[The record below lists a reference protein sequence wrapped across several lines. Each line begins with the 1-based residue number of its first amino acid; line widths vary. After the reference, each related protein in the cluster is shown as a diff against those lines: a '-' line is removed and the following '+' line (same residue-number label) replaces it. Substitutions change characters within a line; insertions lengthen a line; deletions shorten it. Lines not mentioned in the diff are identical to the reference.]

1 MKRIFVFIAACACIG
16 ACGTASKV
24 KPSDNPENSGVEPG
38 MTRVDT
44 VCYLLG
50 ANTGIMINT
59 NDFFENIDEMNVD
72 MLMKGFADAMNAGKP
87 EIMNP
92 YASLQ
97 DTVWVQKFQVNPY
110 DMNQIL
116 NDYLADRAAEKAELN
131 KKLGEEFLAENA
143 RRPEVKVTESGLQY
157 VMHSAG
163 AGEKV
168 GPDDTAVVN
177 YRGTLTDGTEFDS
190 NDGIEISPSRV
201 IPGMAEGLELLA
213 KGGKAT
219 LYIPADL
226 AYGENAPRGSVIQ
239 PNSVLVFEVE
249 VIDIIRN

>member
-1 MKRIFVFIAACACIG
+1 MKRIFVFIAACACIS

-24 KPSDNPENSGVEPG
+24 TPTDNPENSGVEPG

-92 YASLQ
+92 YAPLQ

-116 NDYLADRAAEKAELN
+116 NDYLADRAAEKAELQ
-131 KKLGEEFLAENA
+131 KTG
-143 RRPEVKVTESGLQY
+143 
-157 VMHSAG
+157 G
-163 AGEKV
+163 AG
-168 GPDDTAVVN
+168 D
-177 YRGTLTDGTEFDS
+177 
-190 NDGIEISPSRV
+190 
-201 IPGMAEGLELLA
+201 
-213 KGGKAT
+213 
-219 LYIPADL
+219 
-226 AYGENAPRGSVIQ
+226 
-239 PNSVLVFEVE
+239 
-249 VIDIIRN
+249 